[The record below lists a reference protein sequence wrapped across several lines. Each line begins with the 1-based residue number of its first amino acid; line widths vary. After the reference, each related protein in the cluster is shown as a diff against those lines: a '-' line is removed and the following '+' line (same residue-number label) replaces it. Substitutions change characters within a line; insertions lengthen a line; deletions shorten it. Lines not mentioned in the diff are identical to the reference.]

1 VVVLGIL
8 IALSGEQLIEM
19 LHWHHQV
26 KDTETSL
33 THELA
38 SNIEDSI
45 ARMRTMDCLER
56 RLDEISRHCR
66 EESHAAASGHYRAT
80 VNIRVAS
87 WSLGQRSRI
96 PDYGAVWGAKT

>member
-1 VVVLGIL
+1 LSEISVVVLGIL

-19 LHWHHQV
+19 LHWHHQL

-45 ARMRTMDCLER
+45 ARMRTMGCLER
-56 RLDEISRHCR
+56 RLDEISSPQSPRKLR
-66 EESHAAASGHYRAT
+66 RALERKSSM
-80 VNIRVAS
+80 NS
-87 WSLGQRSRI
+87 PPHMNL
-96 PDYGAVWGAKT
+96 